1 MLQNKVRVIAVA
13 RAMAAHAAARQSQI
27 AQNVAHADTPGYR
40 PRDLPPFAKVMQE
53 ILRAESASSTG
64 MRNAGPH
71 RVRLDPVEVPGMAS
85 PNGNAV
91 SLEAEMMRAA
101 EVRSAHDMAL
111 AIQGK
116 LSGVV
121 RTALGRGR

>member
-1 MLQNKVRVIAVA
+1 MLENKVRVIAAA
-13 RAMAAHAAARQSQI
+13 RAMAAYAAARQAQI

-53 ILRAESASSTG
+53 ILRNDAFWPRGTGSA
-64 MRNAGPH
+64 MRPIH
-71 RVRLDPVEVPGMAS
+71 LRPVEVPGTAS

-91 SLEAEMMRAA
+91 SIEAEMMRAA
-101 EVRSAHDMAL
+101 EVRTAHDMAL
-111 AIQGK
+111 AIQST

-121 RTALGRGR
+121 RAALGRGR